1 MMEPDISKMTKDAIH
16 GADLETLVSFV
27 TLTSQAGDEFQGVQ
41 YLSTKP
47 WRSICRRNPERE
59 LRNAKIWIVCD
70 VSIFLFGV
78 WLYKFQLRK
87 RGHLA
92 V

>member
-1 MMEPDISKMTKDAIH
+1 MEPDISKMTKDAIH

-27 TLTSQAGDEFQGVQ
+27 TLTSQAGDEFQGVHMHPQ
-41 YLSTKP
+41 NHGGPFAEETLSG
-47 WRSICRRNPERE
+47 E